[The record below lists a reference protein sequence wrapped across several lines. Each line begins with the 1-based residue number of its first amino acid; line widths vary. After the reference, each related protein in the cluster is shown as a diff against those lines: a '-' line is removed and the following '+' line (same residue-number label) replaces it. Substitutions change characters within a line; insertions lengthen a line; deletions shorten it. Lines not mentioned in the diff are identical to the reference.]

1 MPDAAPLTEAALG
14 LLPLLRAEA
23 AGMEAQRRLSA
34 PVLDALDALGAFH
47 LQLDPRYGGPGADTL
62 AYLQVIETLC
72 RGDASSG
79 WCAMVGS
86 ESSACLNAWFSADTV
101 RDMLGTGPLARVALS
116 AVGRGP
122 AVICAGGHRVSGRWR
137 FTSGCR
143 HSQWL
148 GALTV
153 VHDDVTPRSTPQGAP
168 QMRIVFVPTSAATLH
183 DTWQTSGLR
192 GTASDEFELADVFVP
207 AAHGFDFG
215 APPLDPAPGW
225 RVPLGLRLAM
235 SKAAAVLGMAQ
246 GALDALP
253 PLLERTP
260 FAGAAPARDEPRTQA
275 GLAEATAEVEA
286 GRAYLQREVAAF
298 CALVEAGG
306 APDAAARAR
315 TRLAIVHAARAA
327 LRAVDLARTLAGTG
341 AVFDA
346 GLDRAARDL
355 AVARHH
361 VQLQA
366 HVMEDIGRVM
376 LGQAARNPL
385 F

>member
-1 MPDAAPLTEAALG
+1 MQDAAPLTEAALG

-23 AGMEAQRRLSA
+23 AGMEERRRLSA
-34 PVLDALDALGAFH
+34 PVLDALDSLGAFH
-47 LQLDPRYGGPGADTL
+47 LQLDGRYGGPGADTL

-86 ESSACLNAWFSADTV
+86 ESSGCLNAWFTPDTV
-101 RDMLGTGPLARVALS
+101 RDMLGAGPLARVALS

-122 AVICAGGHRVSGRWR
+122 AVIADGGHRVSGRWR

-143 HSQWL
+143 HSAWL

-153 VHDDVTPRSTPQGAP
+153 VHDGTTPLLTAQGAP
-168 QMRIVFVPTSAATLH
+168 RLRIVFVPTAAATLH
-183 DTWQTSGLR
+183 DTWRTSGLR

-207 AAHGFDFG
+207 AHHGFDFG
-215 APPLDPAPGW
+215 APPLDPAPAW

-235 SKAAAVLGMAQ
+235 SKAAAVLGMAL

-275 GLAEATAEVEA
+275 GLAEATGEVEA
-286 GRAYLQREVAAF
+286 GRAYLHREVAAL
-298 CALVEAGG
+298 CAIAEAGD
-306 APDAAARAR
+306 PIDAAAKAR

-327 LRAVDLARTLAGTG
+327 VRAVELARTLAGTG

-346 GLDRAARDL
+346 DLDRAARDL

-361 VQLQA
+361 VQLQT

-376 LGQAARNPL
+376 LGQAPHNPL